1 MFLRNGFLDE
11 CQERTVPNPITLLLK
26 KQICKKMKQTKRV
39 LVAGAT
45 GYLGQYLVQELKK
58 RGFWVRVLIRKE
70 AQKQKFNSVDD
81 FVIGQATEPDSIKGV
96 TKNIDWIFS
105 TIGITRQKDGMTY
118 MDVDYQ
124 ANSNLLAEALQSKSE
139 AFQYI
144 SAINGD
150 KLKYLK
156 IFEAKEKFVD
166 ELRKSNIEHCIIR
179 PNGFFSDMKDFL
191 TMAKTGRVY
200 LFGDG
205 EFKLNP
211 IHGEDLAKVCVDNM
225 VAGAKED
232 TVGGCDILSQNEL
245 AEMALKA
252 WNKPNK
258 ISHLPDWTRRF
269 TIWLL
274 RTFTSSKT
282 YGPIEFF
289 LTAMAF
295 DNIAN
300 QYGTNRLKDFFEL
313 EVKNMTKK

>member
-1 MFLRNGFLDE
+1 MNA
-11 CQERTVPNPITLLLK
+11 K
-26 KQICKKMKQTKRV
+26 KV

-45 GYLGQYLVQELKK
+45 GYLGQYLVKELKR

-70 AQKQKFNSVDD
+70 AQKSKFENVDD
-81 FVIGQATEPDSIKGV
+81 FFIGQITEPNSIKGI
-96 TKNIDWIFS
+96 TNNIDWGFS

-124 ANSNLLAEALQSKSE
+124 GNSNLLKEALKSKVE

-150 KLKYLK
+150 KLKHLK

-166 ELRKSNIEHCIIR
+166 ELKNSGIHYCILR
-179 PNGFFSDMKDFL
+179 PNGFFSDMRDFL
-191 TMAKTGRVY
+191 NMAKAGRVY

-205 EFKLNP
+205 KLKLNP
-211 IHGEDLAKVCVDNM
+211 IHGEDLAKVCVDKM
-225 VAGAKED
+225 ISGIEEE
-232 TVGGCDILSQNEL
+232 TVGGMDILSQNEL
-245 AEMALKA
+245 AELALKA
-252 WNKPNK
+252 WQKPIK

-295 DNIAN
+295 NNIAN
-300 QYGTNRLKDFFEL
+300 QYGTNRLEDFFRL
-313 EVKNMTKK
+313 EVERMKKK

>member
-1 MFLRNGFLDE
+1 MN
-11 CQERTVPNPITLLLK
+11 TK
-26 KQICKKMKQTKRV
+26 KV

-45 GYLGQYLVQELKK
+45 GYLGQYLVKELKS

-70 AQKQKFNSVDD
+70 TQKDKFKNVDD
-81 FVIGQATEPDSIKGV
+81 FFIGQITEPNSIKGI
-96 TKNIDWIFS
+96 TNNIDWVFS

-124 ANSNLLAEALQSKSE
+124 GNSNLLKEALKNKVESV
-139 AFQYI
+139 QYI

-150 KLKYLK
+150 KLKHLK

-166 ELRKSNIEHCIIR
+166 ELKSSGINYCVLR

-191 TMAKTGRVY
+191 EMAKAGRVY

-205 EFKLNP
+205 KLRLNP
-211 IHGEDLAKVCVDNM
+211 IHGEDLAKVCVDKM
-225 VAGAKED
+225 IAGVKEE
-232 TVGGCDILSQNEL
+232 TVGGVDILTQNEL
-245 AEMALKA
+245 AELALKA
-252 WNKPNK
+252 WHKPIK

-269 TIWLL
+269 TIWFM

-300 QYGTNRLKDFFEL
+300 QYGTNRLEDFFKL
-313 EVKNMTKK
+313 EVKRMKE

>member
-1 MFLRNGFLDE
+1 MK
-11 CQERTVPNPITLLLK
+11 TK
-26 KQICKKMKQTKRV
+26 KV

-45 GYLGQYLVQELKK
+45 GYLGQYLVKELKK

-70 AQKQKFNSVDD
+70 AQKSKFRDVDD
-81 FVIGQATEPDSIKGV
+81 FFVGQVTEPDSIKGI
-96 TKNIDWIFS
+96 TNNIDWVFS
-105 TIGITRQKDGMTY
+105 SIGITRQKDGLTY

-124 ANSNLLAEALQSKSE
+124 GNSNLLKEALRDKVE

-144 SAINGD
+144 SAINGE
-150 KLKYLK
+150 KLRHLK

-166 ELRKSNIEHCIIR
+166 ELKNSGIRYCVLR

-191 TMAKTGRVY
+191 TMAKGGRVY

-205 EFKLNP
+205 KLKLNP
-211 IHGEDLAKVCVDNM
+211 IHGEDLAKVCVDKMLEGVN
-225 VAGAKED
+225 EENI
-232 TVGGCDILSQNEL
+232 GGVDIFTQNEL
-245 AEMALKA
+245 AELALNA
-252 WNKPNK
+252 WEKPVK
-258 ISHLPDWTRRF
+258 ISHFPDWTRRL

-289 LTAMAF
+289 LTAMAY

-300 QYGTNRLKDFFEL
+300 QYGTNHLEDFFKL
-313 EVKNMTKK
+313 EVKTMKEK

>member
-1 MFLRNGFLDE
+1 MN
-11 CQERTVPNPITLLLK
+11 TK
-26 KQICKKMKQTKRV
+26 KV

-45 GYLGQYLVQELKK
+45 GYLGQYLVKELKS

-70 AQKQKFNSVDD
+70 AQKDKFQDVDD
-81 FVIGQATEPDSIKGV
+81 FFTGQITEPNSIKGI
-96 TKNIDWIFS
+96 TNNIDWVFS
-105 TIGITRQKDGMTY
+105 SIGITRQKDGLTY

-124 ANSNLLAEALQSKSE
+124 GNSNLLKEALKDNVK

-150 KLKYLK
+150 KLRGLK

-166 ELRKSNIEHCIIR
+166 ELKNSGVHYCVLR

-191 TMAKTGRVY
+191 IMAKGGRVY

-205 EFKLNP
+205 KMKLNP
-211 IHGEDLAKVCVDNM
+211 IHGEDLAKACVDTM
-225 VAGAKED
+225 ISGIKEE
-232 TVGGCDILSQNEL
+232 TVGGIDILTQNEI
-245 AEMALKA
+245 AELALKA
-252 WNKPNK
+252 WHKPIK
-258 ISHLPDWTRRF
+258 ITHLPDWTRRF

-274 RTFTSSKT
+274 RTFSSSKT

-300 QYGTNRLKDFFEL
+300 QYGTTKLDDFFKR
-313 EVKNMTKK
+313 EVEEMRDK

>member
-1 MFLRNGFLDE
+1 
-11 CQERTVPNPITLLLK
+11 
-26 KQICKKMKQTKRV
+26 MKNV

-45 GYLGQYLVQELKK
+45 GYLGQYIVKELKK

-70 AQKQKFNSVDD
+70 AQKEKFDMVDD
-81 FVIGQATEPDSIKGV
+81 FFIGEVTKPASIKGV
-96 TKNIDWIFS
+96 TKDINWVFS

-124 ANSNLLAEALQSKSE
+124 GNSNLLKEALTDNVESFE
-139 AFQYI
+139 YI

-150 KLKYLK
+150 KLRHLK

-166 ELRKSNIEHCIIR
+166 ELKSSGINYCVLR

-191 TMAKTGRVY
+191 NMAKAGRVY
-200 LFGDG
+200 LFGAG
-205 EFKLNP
+205 ALKLNP
-211 IHGEDLAKVCVDNM
+211 IHGEDLAKVCVDKM
-225 VAGAKED
+225 VEGVKED
-232 TVGGCDILSQNEL
+232 TAGGIDILTQNEL
-245 AEMALKA
+245 AELALKA
-252 WNKPNK
+252 WNKPIK
-258 ISHLPDWTRRF
+258 ISHLPDWTRRL

-282 YGPIEFF
+282 YGLIEFF

-300 QYGTNRLKDFFEL
+300 QYGSHCLEDFFKS
-313 EVKNMTKK
+313 EVKRMKE